1 MEIPLFTYCL
11 STATVTLTKQLGKIV
26 KNFVKPCL
34 SEIPRKGKGLITLNE
49 TIQKLFTLST
59 IWTITKYFK

>member
-1 MEIPLFTYCL
+1 MEILLFTYCL
-11 STATVTLTKQLGKIV
+11 STATVTLTKQLSKIV

-34 SEIPRKGKGLITLNE
+34 SEIPRKGLITLNE